1 MTDPVESRPFDIEY
15 VLKTTVTNMSK
26 AVEVSISKTMARIGE
41 FADNPEKSDEVFKT
55 LTQLQT
61 LKNSIVEFKS
71 KNPEIFKEKAK

>member
-1 MTDPVESRPFDIEY
+1 MTDPVKPRPFDIEY